1 MKPDEGGKF
10 GFNVKGGA
18 DQNLPVLV
26 SRVAPNTPA
35 DRCYPRLN
43 EGDQVSTRQTGTHR
57 PRAPQ
62 PHTGKHRYSTDII
75 HETGN
80 YKGATQVPGNTKEM
94 MGRCNTRPGES
105 RYLTSPGHFIKVR
118 SSSDHA
124 PGLYNHEITK

>member
-43 EGDQVSTRQTGTHR
+43 EGDQSKPSSLTRDVTKETVGASSSTHIDSSATASIPVRRKLQYDDVNVTSASKCPLR
-57 PRAPQ
+57 NPR
-62 PHTGKHRYSTDII
+62 KMELVDII
-75 HETGN
+75 
-80 YKGATQVPGNTKEM
+80 AD
-94 MGRCNTRPGES
+94 
-105 RYLTSPGHFIKVR
+105 
-118 SSSDHA
+118 DHV
-124 PGLYNHEITK
+124 

>member
-43 EGDQVSTRQTGTHR
+43 EGDQVSSRR
-57 PRAPQ
+57 P
-62 PHTGKHRYSTDII
+62 
-75 HETGN
+75 GN
-80 YKGATQVPGNTKEM
+80 SEQVRRKQRTQVQVE
-94 MGRCNTRPGES
+94 
-105 RYLTSPGHFIKVR
+105 Y
-118 SSSDHA
+118 
-124 PGLYNHEITK
+124 